1 LTARASF
8 RSANPSLLPWTPRG
22 EALALCVRLTPK
34 AARDEIGGIDHLSDG
49 RPVLKARVRAAPQDG
64 EANAA
69 LVRLIAKT
77 LRIPAA
83 AIRLESG
90 ATARIKT
97 LLLEGNAT
105 ALAAALEACAGG
117 AARG

>member
-1 LTARASF
+1 MTAGASLDE
-8 RSANPSLLPWTPRG
+8 SPLPWALRG
-22 EALALCVRLTPK
+22 GSLALCVRLTPK
-34 AARDEIGGIDHLSDG
+34 AARDEIAGVDHLSDG

-69 LVRLIAKT
+69 LIRLIART

-90 ATARIKT
+90 ATARVKT
-97 LLLEGNAT
+97 LHLTGDAA
-105 ALAAALEACAGG
+105 ALAATLEAVAGRAG
-117 AARG
+117 RI